1 MTNKCSTAIEVQK
14 SLKVHENTEVSANTI
29 RRVLKRNGFDSKI
42 K

>member
-1 MTNKCSTAIEVQK
+1 MTNECSTAVKVQK

-29 RRVLKRNGFDSKI
+29 RRVLKKNGFDLRI